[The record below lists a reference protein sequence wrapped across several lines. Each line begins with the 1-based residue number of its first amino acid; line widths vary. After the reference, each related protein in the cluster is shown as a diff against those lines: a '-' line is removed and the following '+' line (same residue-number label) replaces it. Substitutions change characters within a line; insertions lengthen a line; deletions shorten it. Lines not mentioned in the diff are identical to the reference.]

1 MRRDLGHEPTIVQP
15 RDQGAQAEA
24 FLEIGG
30 EAPEQSY
37 LSRFSSRSRNPSEI
51 CSRS

>member
-1 MRRDLGHEPTIVQP
+1 VQP
-15 RDQGAQAEA
+15 IDQRTQAEA

-30 EAPEQSY
+30 KAPEQGY

-51 CSRS
+51 CSSSWRTSE